1 MDKPS
6 LRMLVKGRADKMAK
20 KEEEGYL
27 LEREFLGQ
35 ISVEEM
41 LIRIVRAHQ
50 KQDGA
55 PACGQE
61 GSRSGTG

>member
-1 MDKPS
+1 
-6 LRMLVKGRADKMAK
+6 MLVKGRADKMAK

-41 LIRIVRAHQ
+41 L
-50 KQDGA
+50 
-55 PACGQE
+55 
-61 GSRSGTG
+61 SLSSGV

>member
-1 MDKPS
+1 
-6 LRMLVKGRADKMAK
+6 MAK

-41 LIRIVRAHQ
+41 LIRIVRVHQ